1 MFSSVS
7 LQELSL
13 VVGYTHTQIM
23 YYKKYEGNS
32 EKDVDFFFKIYDIT
46 EGAEMMLTLKWD
58 HRALHFTILTVCI

>member
-32 EKDVDFFFKIYDIT
+32 EKDVDFF
-46 EGAEMMLTLKWD
+46 LK
-58 HRALHFTILTVCI
+58 FMT